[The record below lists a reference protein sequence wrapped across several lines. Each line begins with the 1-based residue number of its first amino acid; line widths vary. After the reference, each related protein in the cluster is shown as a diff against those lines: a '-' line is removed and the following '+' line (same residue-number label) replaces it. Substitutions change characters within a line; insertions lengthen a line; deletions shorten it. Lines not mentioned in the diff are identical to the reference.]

1 MTESDRYAAR
11 PFRRL
16 IECFALDC
24 IDALDPA
31 QRAALE
37 EMAPKLSEALG
48 REGTWQE
55 VVCAQMNWGEGIEA
69 AVRDLWTRNSELA
82 RAEGIEMSPEE
93 FAMLF
98 AEANTTN
105 DASDN

>member
-1 MTESDRYAAR
+1 MTNDDRYAER
-11 PFRRL
+11 PFLRI

-37 EMAPKLSEALG
+37 AMAPKLSETLG
-48 REGTWQE
+48 HEGTWQQ
-55 VVCAQMNWGEGIEA
+55 VVCAQMDWGEGIEA
-69 AVRDLWTRNSELA
+69 AVRDLWTRNSDLA
-82 RAEGIEMSPEE
+82 RTEGIALSPEE

-98 AEANTTN
+98 AEANTTA
-105 DASDN
+105 DE